1 MIQFM
6 TLTQLEYLIAI
17 ERYGSFSLAAEKC
30 YVTQPTLS
38 MQIQKLEEELD
49 IIIFRLDKQPIVPTE
64 IGRKIIEQAKIILK
78 EKEKL
83 QIILQIEKGEFI
95 GSLKVAIIPT
105 ISSYL
110 LPMFISNF
118 IKKYPDVKLII
129 DEVTTDEVITGLEKS
144 YFDIGIIALRSKTEN
159 LISETLYYE
168 PFIAFL
174 PPDHKLMKK
183 KKLCQD
189 DLSVNDFLI
198 LKEGHC
204 LREQTLT
211 VCKSTEKEWIE
222 KSNKIVFESGNLETL
237 IKLVD
242 QKFGMTLLPY
252 LALNYIKEKKK
263 LNQIKEF
270 STPVPKREVGI
281 VYNKTF
287 IKKHL
292 LNALKEEVLRVIP
305 DRLKRDKSGLI
316 VH

>member
-49 IIIFRLDKQPIVPTE
+49 IIIFRRDKQPIVPTE

>member
-1 MIQFM
+1 M
-6 TLTQLEYLIAI
+6 TLTQLEYLIAV
-17 ERYGSFSLAAEKC
+17 ERFGNFSLAAENC

-38 MQIQKLEEELD
+38 MQIQKLEEELGV
-49 IIIFRLDKQPIVPTE
+49 IIFRRDKQPIVPTD
-64 IGRKIIEQAKIILK
+64 IGQKIIEQAKQILM

-83 QIILQIEKGEFI
+83 HVILQIEKGEFV
-95 GSLKVAIIPT
+95 GALRVAIIPT

-110 LPMFISNF
+110 LPMFLSNF
-118 IKKYPDVKLII
+118 IKKYPNVELII

-144 YFDIGIIALRSKTEN
+144 YFDIGIIALRSKNEN

-168 PFIAFL
+168 PFVAFL

-189 DLSVNDFLI
+189 DLNVNDFLL

-204 LREQTLT
+204 LREQTLA
-211 VCKSTEKEWIE
+211 VCKSSENDWVE

-237 IKLVD
+237 IKLVE

-252 LALNYIKEKKK
+252 LALQYIKEKKK
-263 LNQIKEF
+263 LNQIREF
-270 STPVPKREVGI
+270 ANPVPKREVGI
-281 VYNKTF
+281 IHTKTF

-292 LNALKEEVLRVIP
+292 LNALKEEILKVIP
-305 DRLKRDKSGLI
+305 AELKKDKSGLI

>member
-1 MIQFM
+1 M
-6 TLTQLEYLIAI
+6 TLTQLEYLIAV
-17 ERYGSFSLAAEKC
+17 ERFGNFSLAAENC

-38 MQIQKLEEELD
+38 MQIQKLEEELGV
-49 IIIFRLDKQPIVPTE
+49 IIFRRDKQPIVPTD
-64 IGRKIIEQAKIILK
+64 IGQKIIEQAKQVLK

-83 QIILQIEKGEFI
+83 HVILQIEKGEFV
-95 GSLKVAIIPT
+95 GALRVAIIPT

-110 LPMFISNF
+110 LPMFLSSF
-118 IKKYPDVKLII
+118 IKKYPNVELII

-144 YFDIGIIALRSKTEN
+144 YFDIGIIALRSKNEN

-168 PFIAFL
+168 PFVAFL

-189 DLSVNDFLI
+189 DLNVNDFLL

-204 LREQTLT
+204 LREQTLA
-211 VCKSTEKEWIE
+211 VCKSSENDWVE

-237 IKLVD
+237 IKLVE

-252 LALNYIKEKKK
+252 LALQYIKEKKK
-263 LNQIKEF
+263 LNQIREF
-270 STPVPKREVGI
+270 ANPVPKREVGI
-281 VYNKTF
+281 IHTKTF

-292 LNALKEEVLRVIP
+292 LNALKEEILNVIP
-305 DRLKRDKSGLI
+305 EDLKKDKSGLI

>member
-1 MIQFM
+1 M

-49 IIIFRLDKQPIVPTE
+49 IIIFRRDKQPIVPTE